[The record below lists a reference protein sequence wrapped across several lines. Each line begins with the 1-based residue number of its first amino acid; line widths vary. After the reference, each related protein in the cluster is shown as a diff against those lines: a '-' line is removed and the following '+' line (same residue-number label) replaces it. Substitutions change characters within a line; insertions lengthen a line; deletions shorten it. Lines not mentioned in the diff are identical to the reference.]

1 LHVKVLPRSSRH
13 TSQARSTSR
22 CTQLQQLGQTVQRK
36 GRVRKKHMAQ
46 STRASYGIALKPM
59 SHSHLGMLLPLL
71 LL

>member
-1 LHVKVLPRSSRH
+1 
-13 TSQARSTSR
+13 
-22 CTQLQQLGQTVQRK
+22 
-36 GRVRKKHMAQ
+36 MAQ